1 MIVFSVLPQ
10 PNRAPRKKI
19 RFMSIIDDTPFE
31 GEDRKYQVA
40 TEQAEAALRARQIG
54 DDALAERLLKAA
66 ERTDPEALANVL
78 QRDIDSPDSRFP
90 NHRTP
95 PAASDDEVA
104 AITRT
109 VQPGSDAPS
118 RAGILDG
125 NGDADG
131 SGADSEKR

>member
-1 MIVFSVLPQ
+1 
-10 PNRAPRKKI
+10 
-19 RFMSIIDDTPFE
+19 MSTIDDSPFE
-31 GEDRKYQVA
+31 GEDRKYRVA

-54 DDALAERLLKAA
+54 DDILAERLLDEA

-78 QRDIDSPDSRFP
+78 QRDSDNSDSRAP
-90 NHRTP
+90 SHRTSP
-95 PAASDDEVA
+95 PASDEEVA

-109 VQPGSDAPS
+109 VQPGSSAPP